1 MSIHIYTFNQV
12 YYLFLSIYIYIY
24 ICIAYMASKKKKKMY
39 CLYDLLKNLSL
50 YGKLNEHQYI
60 YNFNQ

>member
-1 MSIHIYTFNQV
+1 MYCLYGF
-12 YYLFLSIYIYIY
+12 
-24 ICIAYMASKKKKKMY
+24 KKKKKMY

>member
-1 MSIHIYTFNQV
+1 
-12 YYLFLSIYIYIY
+12 
-24 ICIAYMASKKKKKMY
+24 MASKKKKKMY

>member
-12 YYLFLSIYIYIY
+12 YYLFLSKYIYIY
-24 ICIAYMASKKKKKMY
+24 VLLIWLQKKKKMY